1 MDWIADDSL
10 PSEGVVHASLWPCL
24 SLIIFSQ
31 KWPNLKSKN
40 LPILSSFKEPKER
53 WKKNPLSPSLH
64 ICFLIIPVFSP
75 CPTAPGWLTVFFK
88 VTDWLEAPCVPPPSR
103 DPPPRVQAK
112 VPTLTGAERFEAFFQ
127 GILPWKSEWLTGR
140 RPDPPGGGYRP
151 FWPFFL
157 EWLTGFSKWKV
168 THPPMVKKR
177 YVSDIACA
185 WLIGARDSR
194 MNQLIDS
201 NLDIYLQLVCRYA
214 LPLVLPGFVFSGQR
228 NWGHANHMQCHDWEH
243 YQVHEITLWRWSS
256 PQKVQVAVQGNLMFR
271 FYFSFFS
278 QHQEAII
285 RTENLALKTE
295 LARHNEALV

>member
-1 MDWIADDSL
+1 
-10 PSEGVVHASLWPCL
+10 
-24 SLIIFSQ
+24 
-31 KWPNLKSKN
+31 
-40 LPILSSFKEPKER
+40 
-53 WKKNPLSPSLH
+53 
-64 ICFLIIPVFSP
+64 
-75 CPTAPGWLTVFFK
+75 
-88 VTDWLEAPCVPPPSR
+88 
-103 DPPPRVQAK
+103 
-112 VPTLTGAERFEAFFQ
+112 
-127 GILPWKSEWLTGR
+127 
-140 RPDPPGGGYRP
+140 
-151 FWPFFL
+151 
-157 EWLTGFSKWKV
+157 
-168 THPPMVKKR
+168 MVKKR

-256 PQKVQVAVQGNLMFR
+256 PQKVQVGVQGNLMFR

-295 LARHNEALV
+295 LARHNEALVEKVFGFLLCILCIFLLQRKRHSRWRYLNIWMKCAQPKIVQCNTKKRYGSHQLFCRLSHLSQASSRYEENQELSSRIRDFQQILQTMPPPMSKYCSHCGRIVCACTQKCL